1 MDKLVLDSKLP
12 GDLVDLI
19 MAFKPRDRDMKSP
32 TAALVKAMMGFFE
45 GKEHPFFSG
54 PCGSHGMLRV
64 GGLVMLTCFNLDNI
78 LRATGISTS
87 F

>member
-1 MDKLVLDSKLP
+1 MDKLVLNSKLP
-12 GDLVDLI
+12 EELVDLI

-45 GKEHPFFSG
+45 GKEHPFFWNMRKSWYASSG
-54 PCGSHGMLRV
+54 WLSYARMFQLGQYSESYWN
-64 GGLVMLTCFNLDNI
+64 FNV
-78 LRATGISTS
+78 